1 MTEKAS
7 VKPAFEIQIH
17 KKLKCPQCGSKRL
30 YKDGLRYLK
39 DGTSIQ
45 RYLCRE
51 CGYRFS
57 ENHAKKIET
66 KILKRRLALNLDCR
80 VCAGLNSAKN
90 SAGTVQVLME
100 EKVDAEKRAAGATE
114 IDIKSKIF
122 EYAWWLKKQ
131 GYADVTVKMNAS
143 IIRILYKRGAD
154 IFNPESV
161 KEVIAKQRWSE
172 NRRKNVINAYD
183 LFAKFMGL
191 QWEKPKCRP
200 ERKIPFIPTEEE
212 LDALIAASGKKLAAM
227 LQLLKETGMRVGE
240 ARRLKWTDIDF
251 KRKLIIL
258 NQPEKGSEPRIFNVS
273 EKLINMLNNLQRKSE
288 RVFGD
293 SPNALKASFYHKRK
307 RLAQKLQNPRLLK
320 IGFHTFRHWK
330 ATMEYHKTKDILH
343 VMKLLGHKNIENT
356 MIYINVEQALF
367 HEENQEFHVRVAQ
380 KPDEIKSLL
389 EAGFEYVCEKDG
401 LLFFRKRK

>member
-1 MTEKAS
+1 MT
-7 VKPAFEIQIH
+7 V
-17 KKLKCPQCGSKRL
+17 KCPQCGSKRL
-30 YKDGLRYLK
+30 YKDGRRRLAN
-39 DGTSIQ
+39 GSTTQ
-45 RYLCRE
+45 RWLCRE

-66 KILKRRLALNLDCR
+66 KVLKRGLALNLDCR
-80 VCAGLNSAKN
+80 VCAGLNLAKN
-90 SAGTVQVLME
+90 SARTVQVLME

-212 LDALIAASGKKLAAM
+212 LDALIAASGKK
-227 LQLLKETGMRVGE
+227 T
-240 ARRLKWTDIDF
+240 RRY
-251 KRKLIIL
+251 
-258 NQPEKGSEPRIFNVS
+258 
-273 EKLINMLNNLQRKSE
+273 
-288 RVFGD
+288 
-293 SPNALKASFYHKRK
+293 ASI
-307 RLAQKLQNPRLLK
+307 A
-320 IGFHTFRHWK
+320 
-330 ATMEYHKTKDILH
+330 
-343 VMKLLGHKNIENT
+343 
-356 MIYINVEQALF
+356 
-367 HEENQEFHVRVAQ
+367 
-380 KPDEIKSLL
+380 
-389 EAGFEYVCEKDG
+389 
-401 LLFFRKRK
+401 

>member
-1 MTEKAS
+1 
-7 VKPAFEIQIH
+7 
-17 KKLKCPQCGSKRL
+17 
-30 YKDGLRYLK
+30 
-39 DGTSIQ
+39 
-45 RYLCRE
+45 
-51 CGYRFS
+51 
-57 ENHAKKIET
+57 
-66 KILKRRLALNLDCR
+66 
-80 VCAGLNSAKN
+80 
-90 SAGTVQVLME
+90 
-100 EKVDAEKRAAGATE
+100 
-114 IDIKSKIF
+114 
-122 EYAWWLKKQ
+122 
-131 GYADVTVKMNAS
+131 
-143 IIRILYKRGAD
+143 
-154 IFNPESV
+154 
-161 KEVIAKQRWSE
+161 
-172 NRRKNVINAYD
+172 
-183 LFAKFMGL
+183 
-191 QWEKPKCRP
+191 
-200 ERKIPFIPTEEE
+200 
-212 LDALIAASGKKLAAM
+212 
-227 LQLLKETGMRVGE
+227 MRVGE

-258 NQPEKGSEPRIFNVS
+258 NQPEKGSEPRMFNIS